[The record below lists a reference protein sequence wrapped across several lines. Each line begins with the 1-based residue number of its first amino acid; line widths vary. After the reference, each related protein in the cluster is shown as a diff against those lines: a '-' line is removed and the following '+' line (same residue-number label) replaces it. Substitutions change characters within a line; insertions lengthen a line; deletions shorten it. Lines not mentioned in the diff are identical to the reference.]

1 VTVPALEIA
10 HCYRQCEQIT
20 RHEAANFYYGIRL
33 LPRQRRDAMC
43 AVYAFARRIDDIGDE
58 GDDHDAQLQALREQR
73 AMVARLDQDNR
84 SVQDP
89 VRVALAHARRVYS
102 LPLDALELLIEGVEL
117 DVIGTTEYET
127 FDQLVGYCRRVA
139 GTIGRLCVAI
149 FTDGRATERDSRLAD
164 DLGVAMQLTNI
175 LRDVR
180 EDAIVLGRT
189 YLPAED
195 LRRFGCEDL
204 ASVAAAAGTGTNIR
218 TGTGTGTGTGLP
230 SLDGSAAG
238 AIGSQSRNG
247 SGAGAIGLPSPNGSA
262 AGAIGSQSLDVG
274 AIDLIRF
281 EAERA
286 AEWFTRGMELTGSL
300 DRRSAACLEAMTGI
314 YRTILE
320 RIVADP
326 AQVLR
331 HRVSLTPWEK
341 GLVAARSL
349 IGTRS

>member
-1 VTVPALEIA
+1 MTVPALEIA
-10 HCYRQCEQIT
+10 HCYRRCEQIT

-33 LPRQRRDAMC
+33 LPRSRRDAMC
-43 AVYAFARRIDDIGDE
+43 AVYAFARRIDDIGDD
-58 GDDHDAQLQALREQR
+58 GHDHDAQLQALREQR
-73 AMVARLDQDNR
+73 AMVARLDDDD
-84 SVQDP
+84 SSIADP

-117 DVIGTTEYET
+117 DVIGTNEYET
-127 FDQLVGYCRRVA
+127 FEQLVSYCRRVA

-180 EDAIVLGRT
+180 EDSIVLGRT

-204 ASVAAAAGTGTNIR
+204 ASAVAAAT
-218 TGTGTGTGTGLP
+218 
-230 SLDGSAAG
+230 SS
-238 AIGSQSRNG
+238 G
-247 SGAGAIGLPSPNGSA
+247 SGSLNGSA
-262 AGAIGSQSLDVG
+262 AGAV
-274 AIDLIRF
+274 DLIRF
-281 EAERA
+281 EADRV
-286 AEWFTRGMELTGSL
+286 AEWFTRGMQLTASL

-326 AQVLR
+326 AQVLS

-349 IGTRS
+349 IGVRS

>member
-1 VTVPALEIA
+1 MTVPALEIA
-10 HCYRQCEQIT
+10 HAYKRCEQIT
-20 RHEAANFYYGIRL
+20 RHQAANFYYGIRL

-43 AVYAFARRIDDIGDE
+43 AVYAFARRIDDIGDD
-58 GDDHDAQLQALREQR
+58 GHDHAAQLQALREQR
-73 AMVARLDQDNR
+73 AMVARLDDDDR
-84 SVQDP
+84 SIADP

-117 DVIGTTEYET
+117 DVIGTNEYET

-180 EDAIVLGRT
+180 EDSLELGRT

-204 ASVAAAAGTGTNIR
+204 AAIAAATTH
-218 TGTGTGTGTGLP
+218 
-230 SLDGSAAG
+230 DGSG
-238 AIGSQSRNG
+238 P
-247 SGAGAIGLPSPNGSA
+247 LNGSA
-262 AGAIGSQSLDVG
+262 AGAIQ
-274 AIDLIRF
+274 LIRF
-281 EAERA
+281 EANRA
-286 AEWFTRGMELTGSL
+286 AEWFERGMELSASL
-300 DRRSAACLEAMTGI
+300 DRRSASCLEAMTGI

-326 AQVLR
+326 VQVLQ
-331 HRVSLTPWEK
+331 HRVSLTSWEK

-349 IGTRS
+349 LGVGS

>member
-10 HCYRQCEQIT
+10 HAYKRCEQIT

-43 AVYAFARRIDDIGDE
+43 AVYAFARRIDDIGDD
-58 GDDHDAQLQALREQR
+58 GHDHDAQLQALREQR
-73 AMVARLDQDNR
+73 AMVARLDDDD
-84 SVQDP
+84 SSIADP

-117 DVIGTTEYET
+117 DVIGTNEYET
-127 FDQLVGYCRRVA
+127 FDQLVSYCRRVA

-164 DLGVAMQLTNI
+164 DLGVAMQLTNV

-180 EDAIVLGRT
+180 EDSLELGRT

-195 LRRFGCEDL
+195 LRRFGCQDI
-204 ASVAAAAGTGTNIR
+204 AAIVAATGD
-218 TGTGTGTGTGLP
+218 GSG
-230 SLDGSAAG
+230 SLSGSAA
-238 AIGSQSRNG
+238 
-247 SGAGAIGLPSPNGSA
+247 
-262 AGAIGSQSLDVG
+262 G

-281 EAERA
+281 EADRA
-286 AEWFTRGMELTGSL
+286 AEWFERGMELTASL
-300 DRRSAACLEAMTGI
+300 DRRSASCLEAMTGI

-326 AQVLR
+326 VQVLR

-341 GLVAARSL
+341 GLVAMRSL
-349 IGTRS
+349 IGVGS

>member
-10 HCYRQCEQIT
+10 HCYRRCEQIT

-43 AVYAFARRIDDIGDE
+43 AVYAFARRIDDIGDD
-58 GDDHDAQLQALREQR
+58 GHDHDAQLQALREQR
-73 AMVARLDQDNR
+73 AMVARLDQDDS
-84 SVQDP
+84 SVEDP

-117 DVIGTTEYET
+117 DVIGTNEYET
-127 FDQLVGYCRRVA
+127 FEQLVGYCRRVA

-149 FTDGRATERDSRLAD
+149 FTDGRGTERDSRLAD

-180 EDAIVLGRT
+180 EDAIELGRT

-204 ASVAAAAGTGTNIR
+204 AAVAVAAATG
-218 TGTGTGTGTGLP
+218 
-230 SLDGSAAG
+230 DGS
-238 AIGSQSRNG
+238 GS
-247 SGAGAIGLPSPNGSA
+247 LNGSA
-262 AGAIGSQSLDVG
+262 AG

-281 EAERA
+281 EADRA
-286 AEWFTRGMELTGSL
+286 AEWFERGMELTASL
-300 DRRSAACLEAMTGI
+300 DRRSASCLEAMTGI

-326 AQVLR
+326 VQVLR

-349 IGTRS
+349 IGVGS